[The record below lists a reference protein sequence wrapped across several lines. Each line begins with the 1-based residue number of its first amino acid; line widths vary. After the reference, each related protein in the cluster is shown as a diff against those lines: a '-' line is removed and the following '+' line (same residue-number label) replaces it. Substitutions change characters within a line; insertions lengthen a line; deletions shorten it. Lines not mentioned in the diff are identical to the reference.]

1 MSASRALQAVFA
13 AGLVFGAG
21 LALSGMTLPEKVLG
35 FLDLGGQWDP
45 SLLFVL
51 GGAVGVAG
59 VLFPLILRRRTPLL
73 ATVFE
78 LPRATR
84 IDRPLAIGAV
94 LFGLGWGLSG
104 YCPGPAIAL
113 LAALPGSGREAA
125 LFLPSLLV
133 GAVAWRLRAGG
144 ANGTS

>member
-1 MSASRALQAVFA
+1 
-13 AGLVFGAG
+13 
-21 LALSGMTLPEKVLG
+21 
-35 FLDLGGQWDP
+35 P

-59 VLFPLILRRRTPLL
+59 VLFPLILRRRAPLL
-73 ATVFE
+73 ATSFE
-78 LPRATR
+78 LPLATR

-125 LFLPSLLV
+125 LFLPSLLA
-133 GAVAWRLRAGG
+133 GALAWR
-144 ANGTS
+144 